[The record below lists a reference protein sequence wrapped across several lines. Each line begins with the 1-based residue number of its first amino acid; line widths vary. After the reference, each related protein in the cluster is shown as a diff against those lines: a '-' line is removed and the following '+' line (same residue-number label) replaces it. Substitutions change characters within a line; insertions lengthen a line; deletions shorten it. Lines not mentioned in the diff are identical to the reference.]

1 MTVRASLLPW
11 SEGPH
16 GAELEALD
24 LYWSRNPGVAIAHD
38 ILLCADRMTEF
49 PVLFSSLKF
58 FGNLVKNPHPITL
71 VYQNLANL

>member
-1 MTVRASLLPW
+1 MFISVAQQIERERSHDQRWQLVTVRASLLPW

-49 PVLFSSLKF
+49 R
-58 FGNLVKNPHPITL
+58 LVQFT
-71 VYQNLANL
+71 